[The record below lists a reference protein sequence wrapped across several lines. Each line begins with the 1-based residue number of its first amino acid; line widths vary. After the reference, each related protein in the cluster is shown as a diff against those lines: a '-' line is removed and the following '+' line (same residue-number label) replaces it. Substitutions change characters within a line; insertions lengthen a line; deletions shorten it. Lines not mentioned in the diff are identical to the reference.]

1 MGCNIPNNNNKK
13 CEYTINNNIFSDTK
27 RIDLLNLNN
36 IDNKTTT
43 DTYKKELVKNIEEF
57 NKEAMQLYSNY
68 NNKDNNNKETLLK
81 EKEDY
86 VKLKIYNSSNIL
98 FDEIIITKNS
108 IISKYNIKKYDKCKK
123 FSFGKDIANDYRLN
137 DNSITQIQF
146 YIYYNENK
154 KKFYIMDNLS
164 GTGTFVKINDKLTL
178 NQNMII
184 SFLVDFIYIDYI
196 KLGEIKLIF
205 LKKNKNKE
213 EKSEIIIN
221 SNNKVKFTIGRKKT
235 CDYIYDD
242 YSISKVQCTL
252 IYEKGNW
259 IIYDGDYD
267 NFHNKKSTNG
277 IWLLTRKG
285 VLIENGM
292 IFKSGNLKIYSYIND
307 YNK

>member
-1 MGCNIPNNNNKK
+1 
-13 CEYTINNNIFSDTK
+13 
-27 RIDLLNLNN
+27 
-36 IDNKTTT
+36 
-43 DTYKKELVKNIEEF
+43 
-57 NKEAMQLYSNY
+57 
-68 NNKDNNNKETLLK
+68 
-81 EKEDY
+81 
-86 VKLKIYNSSNIL
+86 
-98 FDEIIITKNS
+98 
-108 IISKYNIKKYDKCKK
+108 
-123 FSFGKDIANDYRLN
+123 
-137 DNSITQIQF
+137 
-146 YIYYNENK
+146 
-154 KKFYIMDNLS
+154 MDNLS

-252 IYEKGNW
+252 SYEKGNW